1 MHLLIRAAESRHD
14 CEPPGYAEKSF
25 STAAAPPRR
34 LVVASHSNMI
44 GGGRRGDKMEEEE
57 EEKEEGFMLTGSRA
71 PRRARIPLPVRWMD
85 ESMDGYTHTGDLRR
99 RLGPLHGFD
108 LRGRRVAH
116 LTTRLSYRP
125 GGLLLECGVKG
136 KDRLTR

>member
-85 ESMDGYTHTGDLRR
+85 ESMDGYTHTR
-99 RLGPLHGFD
+99 
-108 LRGRRVAH
+108 AI
-116 LTTRLSYRP
+116 
-125 GGLLLECGVKG
+125 
-136 KDRLTR
+136 